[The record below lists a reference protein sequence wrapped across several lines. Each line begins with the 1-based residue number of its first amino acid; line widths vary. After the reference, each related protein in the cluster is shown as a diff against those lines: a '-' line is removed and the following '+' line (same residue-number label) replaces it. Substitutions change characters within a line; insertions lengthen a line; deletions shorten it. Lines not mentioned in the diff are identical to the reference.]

1 MLEIRIRL
9 CSRAH
14 ALIQWV
20 ALRGDGGT
28 PAASEVWDKPAVPQA
43 ALVVLRL
50 RGASAIVAS
59 LNACGLGIGGAGISR
74 QAVDAEEVLDLLAGG
89 VVDFGVGAQCLAR
102 EAALLLAGVRHAGVV
117 GGREARHGQRSAG
130 SVGIVVY
137 GVVLLS
143 NARRRRRDSRGRSS
157 WLRAAA
163 WAVLSDQSRGLCM
176 AERASARK
184 FGVGLAAQSVDVIA
198 SQTHFPRARQRKPG
212 GMRCSGGE
220 GGDGVAGGGEGGG
233 K

>member
-20 ALRGDGGT
+20 ALRGDSGT

-43 ALVVLRL
+43 GLVVLRL

-59 LNACGLGIGGAGISR
+59 LNAGGLGIGGAGVPR

-117 GGREARHGQRSAG
+117 GGREARHGQCLAG
-130 SVGIVVY
+130 SVGVLY
-137 GVVLLS
+137 GAMLLS
-143 NARRRRRDSRGRSS
+143 NGRRRRRDSRGRSS
-157 WLRAAA
+157 WQRAAAA
-163 WAVLSDQSRGLCM
+163 WAVLTDQSRGLCM
-176 AERASARK
+176 AERVQASK

-198 SQTHFPRARQRKPG
+198 SRHTQTHFPRAISVDR
-212 GMRCSGGE
+212 
-220 GGDGVAGGGEGGG
+220 AGAAEARAE
-233 K
+233 KA